1 MTPKQRRIAHVIGLV
16 VFAGIAL
23 FAFYRAPP
31 DVSRL
36 KVQWLA
42 FAVFLAGLAMLCQ
55 GLQNIAFLRQE
66 LAPAKLGWAIWFASE
81 KAWLNSIFPAKAG
94 TAGAIVV
101 LHKKLGITWGKY
113 VRFMFL
119 CSGTTA
125 VASIAALIVMLIP
138 TIAGICAALALFVV
152 CTGLLVYVYPLT
164 WPRLYALGVLSI
176 VNLGVL
182 SAGVGACL
190 AGLGYETHFRDIAPI
205 GVVMNLLSIVAITP
219 GNFGVR
225 EATLSLLTPVMPLGF
240 SVIIQGSTCYV
251 FSRLLASLGL
261 ATALRGYALAD

>member
-1 MTPKQRRIAHVIGLV
+1 MTPKQRRIVHVLGLA
-16 VFAGIAL
+16 VFAGIAVY
-23 FAFYRAPP
+23 AFYRAPP

-36 KVQWLA
+36 KVQWLV
-42 FAVFLAGLAMLCQ
+42 FAVVLAGIAMLCQ
-55 GLQNIAFLRQE
+55 GLQNVAFLRQE
-66 LAPAKLGWAIWFASE
+66 NAPAKLGWAIWFASE
-81 KAWLNSIFPAKAG
+81 KAWLNSVFPAKAG

-101 LHKKLGITWGKY
+101 LHKKLGIRWDRY
-113 VRFMFL
+113 VRFMLL

-125 VASIAALIVMLIP
+125 VASL
-138 TIAGICAALALFVV
+138 AALAVMLLPTVAGIAAAIGIFVV
-152 CTGLLVYVYPLT
+152 CTAALVFVYKMT
-164 WPRLYALGVLSI
+164 WPRLYALGILSVANLAVLS
-176 VNLGVL
+176 G
-182 SAGVGACL
+182 GVGACL
-190 AGLGYETHFRDIAPI
+190 IGLGYPVGIRDIAPI

-225 EATLSLLTPVMPLGF
+225 EATLSLLAPVMPLGF